1 MLLEIVTPDDRK
13 EIRGVRSV
21 VMQTPDGQTTIL
33 PGHVPLI
40 CQVAAGVLVASLAEN
55 SQRFATGNGVAHVDG
70 SRVRLL
76 LHELVAENHIVADAA
91 WAALEAAEKSLA
103 LPDCASQPDLRAQYL
118 EQLQFAQAQLE
129 LKSSR

>member
-1 MLLEIVTPDDRK
+1 MLLEIVTPDGRN

-21 VMQTPDGQTTIL
+21 VFQTPDGQTNIL

-40 CQVAAGVLVASLAEN
+40 CQVAAGVLVASVEEN
-55 SQRFATGNGVAHVDG
+55 TQRFATGTGVAHVDG

-76 LHELVAENHIVADAA
+76 LHELIAEKNIVPDAA

-103 LPDCASQPDLRAQYL
+103 LPDCASLPELRAQYL
-118 EQLQFAQAQLE
+118 EQLQFAQAQIE
-129 LKSSR
+129 LRSSR